1 MKRISPVQ
9 KYAAQFRYEHKN
21 RGSHFGVV
29 KKHSAELSKLLDE
42 MFPGERKKK
51 RRNRNKYLWTNQF

>member
-21 RGSHFGVV
+21 RGSHFSVV

-42 MFPGERKKK
+42 MFPGEKKEEK
-51 RRNRNKYLWTNQF
+51 KEPK